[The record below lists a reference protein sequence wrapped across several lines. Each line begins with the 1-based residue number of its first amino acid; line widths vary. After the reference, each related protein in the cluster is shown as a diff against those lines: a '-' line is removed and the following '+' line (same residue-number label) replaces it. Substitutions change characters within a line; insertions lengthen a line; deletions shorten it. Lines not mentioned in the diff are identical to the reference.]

1 MTRKNK
7 TESIID
13 VIEKVGKKDFAQ
25 EEYIIQ
31 LEQTNFKLNTAM
43 QTFVEKITAYE
54 EEISHLKSILF
65 KQADSGIAIQM
76 SDEELIA
83 DIQLRKMS
91 AKAKSQVLSLEDV
104 KIFDLLVKNKRLAQG
119 NSTNIND
126 NKTLPVK
133 LTPNI
138 LMQIASQK
146 KTEEK

>member
-7 TESIID
+7 TESIVD

-31 LEQTNFKLNTAM
+31 LEQTNFKLNASM
-43 QTFVEKITAYE
+43 QTFVEKIATYE
-54 EEISHLKSILF
+54 EEISHLKSMLF
-65 KQADSGIAIQM
+65 KQSDTGIALQM
-76 SDEELIA
+76 TDEELIA

-91 AKAKSQVLSLEDV
+91 DKAKSQVLSLEDV

-119 NSTNIND
+119 NPTNIND
-126 NKTLPVK
+126 NKNLPAK
-133 LTPNI
+133 LTPSTLI
-138 LMQIASQK
+138 QIASQK

>member
-7 TESIID
+7 TESIVD
-13 VIEKVGKKDFAQ
+13 VIKKVGKKDFAQ
-25 EEYIIQ
+25 EEYILQ
-31 LEQTNFKLNTAM
+31 LEQTNFKLNTVM
-43 QTFVEKITAYE
+43 QKLIEKIAEHE
-54 EEISHLKSILF
+54 EEISHLKSMLF
-65 KQADSGIAIQM
+65 KQADSGIVIQM

-91 AKAKSQVLSLEDV
+91 DKAKSQVLSLEDV

-119 NSTNIND
+119 NATNIND
-126 NKTLPVK
+126 NKTLPAK
-133 LTPNI
+133 LTPST